1 MSVSARCIAVG
12 VLVFLYWAAAFAAA
26 LASHLNRSAST
37 GWTPPAW
44 LRTPGHAVGRQLLD
58 LLRSTVGHNNF
69 YAPGTPLCWILLFA
83 AAASLGVGAWLLG
96 ALLSAR
102 GRRSVKRA

>member
-12 VLVFLYWAAAFAAA
+12 VLVFLYWAAAFSAAV
-26 LASHLNRSAST
+26 ASHLNRSAS
-37 GWTPPAW
+37 AW
-44 LRTPGHAVGRQLLD
+44 WQPTWLTTPGHAVGRPLLD
-58 LLRSTVGHNNF
+58 LLRSTIGHNNL
-69 YAPGTPLCWILLFA
+69 YAPGTPLCWILILA

-102 GRRSVKRA
+102 GRRSGNRA

>member
-1 MSVSARCIAVG
+1 MSVSARCIAFG

-37 GWTPPAW
+37 GWIPPSW
-44 LRTPGHAVGRQLLD
+44 LRTPGHAVGRPLLD
-58 LLRSTVGHNNF
+58 LLRSTVGHNNL
-69 YAPGTPLCWILLFA
+69 YAPGAPLCWILIFG

-96 ALLSAR
+96 ALLAAR
-102 GRRSVKRA
+102 GRRSGNRA